1 MSAFQDGHLGK
12 PEQSP
17 TLGIPWGAGQESQR
31 KERLPEVSGLGQC
44 AEQLRLA
51 RTRNGGKKG
60 EGCREGR
67 RGP

>member
-1 MSAFQDGHLGK
+1 M
-12 PEQSP
+12 
-17 TLGIPWGAGQESQR
+17 GAGQESQR

-44 AEQLRLA
+44 AEQLRLG